1 MSLGIDDSTGFDEP
15 IADAPEVTIAKEQNA
30 LAITEDMDRV
40 KNSLNEFDRVSAG
53 LADLEAR
60 YPKDAI
66 YPVET
71 TKGMKDAIEHRA
83 AYRDPR
89 VMVEKARKMAKA
101 PLLALGKNIDARA
114 KWITEQLAAGE
125 DPVDQQIKAE
135 EARKEADRQAHAAA
149 EAARV
154 LKIQEALAEIG
165 QNVLIACGKT
175 SAEIRA
181 LSEQM
186 HATRPDPDVFQEM
199 IDQAK
204 AAWAS
209 GIEKLETALKAKL
222 YDEAEAAR
230 IAAEQAAEEERRVQE
245 AARVEALR
253 VETERIAAEQRAA
266 AEAMAEER
274 RKFEAEKAAM
284 QAEKDRLAQQAAERQ
299 ARITARF
306 DRYEELLS
314 FNGTETSDE
323 IQKTLTRLNS
333 NTPTEDTFGDRLED
347 GLTKH
352 AQVVLHLQ
360 TILPAAVAR
369 EESAEMARLAAEAA
383 AAAPAPAPEPESI
396 AAPAP
401 VDVVPVAAPVS
412 QVRQP
417 DPAPAPAE
425 EDYTFNIADINDVI
439 KPFKIDAAGMA
450 QLGFVGVKRGPS
462 TLFKRS
468 DVLKLGGV
476 GADHLL
482 KATALK
488 SLEKAA

>member
-15 IADAPEVTIAKEQNA
+15 IAEAPEVTVAKEQNA

-53 LADLEAR
+53 LADLEQR

-114 KWITEQLAAGE
+114 KWITEKLEEGE
-125 DPVDQQIKAE
+125 LPVDQQIKAE
-135 EARKEADRQAHAAA
+135 EARKEAERQARAAA
-149 EAARV
+149 EAARI

-175 SAEIRA
+175 SVEVRA

-186 HATRPDPDVFQEM
+186 HATLPDPDVFQEM
-199 IDQAK
+199 LDQAK

-222 YDEAEAAR
+222 YDEAGAAR
-230 IAAEQAAEEERRVQE
+230 IAAEQAAEEQRRKDE
-245 AARVEALR
+245 AARLEAQR
-253 VETERIAAEQRAA
+253 IENERAAEEQRKA

-274 RKFEAEKAAM
+274 RQFEAEKAAM
-284 QAEKDRLAQQAAERQ
+284 QAERDRLAKLEADRQ
-299 ARITARF
+299 ARVAARF
-306 DRYEELLS
+306 DRYEELLA
-314 FNGTETSDE
+314 FDGTETSEE
-323 IQKTLTRLNS
+323 IQKTITRLNS
-333 NTPTEDTFGDRLED
+333 NTPSEDTFGDRLED
-347 GLTKH
+347 GLKKH
-352 AQVVLHLQ
+352 AQVVAHMQ
-360 TILPAAVAR
+360 TILPIATAR
-369 EESAEMARLAAEAA
+369 EEAERAARFAEQVATFQA
-383 AAAPAPAPEPESI
+383 SQEPAAPAPAF
-396 AAPAP
+396 
-401 VDVVPVAAPVS
+401 VPVAAPVS

-425 EDYTFNIADINDVI
+425 EQPTLTLGTINARLGFTVTADFLTGLGFTPTQVKAARLFREIQFGAICSAIADHALEV
-439 KPFKIDAAGMA
+439 AA
-450 QLGFVGVKRGPS
+450 K
-462 TLFKRS
+462 
-468 DVLKLGGV
+468 
-476 GADHLL
+476 
-482 KATALK
+482 K

>member
-1 MSLGIDDSTGFDEP
+1 MSLDLDDSTGFEEP
-15 IADAPEVTIAKEQNA
+15 TTDSPEVTVAKEQNA

-53 LADLEAR
+53 LADLEQR

-114 KWITEQLAAGE
+114 KWITEQLTAGE
-125 DPVDQQIKAE
+125 EPVDQQIKAE
-135 EARKEADRQAHAAA
+135 EARKESERQARAAA

-175 SAEIRA
+175 SVEVRA

-186 HATRPDPDVFQEM
+186 HATLPDPDVFQEM
-199 IDQAK
+199 LDQAK

-230 IAAEQAAEEERRVQE
+230 IAAEQAAEEQRRKDE
-245 AARVEALR
+245 AARLEAQR
-253 VETERIAAEQRAA
+253 IENERAAEEQRKA

-274 RKFEAEKAAM
+274 RQFEAEKAAM
-284 QAEKDRLAQQAAERQ
+284 QAEKDRLAKLEADRQ
-299 ARITARF
+299 ARVAARF
-306 DRYEELLS
+306 DRYEELLA
-314 FNGTETSDE
+314 FNGTEAADE
-323 IQKTLTRLNS
+323 INTTIARLTS
-333 NTPTEDTFGDRLED
+333 NAPSEDTYGDRVEEAQS
-347 GLTKH
+347 KH
-352 AQVVLHLQ
+352 AQVLAHLHAL
-360 TILPAAVAR
+360 LPAAIER
-369 EESAEMARLAAEAA
+369 EEAVRLAQLATEAA
-383 AAAPAPAPEPESI
+383 AATTPA
-396 AAPAP
+396 AAPA
-401 VDVVPVAAPVS
+401 VIPVAAPVS

-425 EDYTFNIADINDVI
+425 EQPTLTLGTINARLGFTVTAEFLTGLGFTPVQVKAARLFRESQFGAICSAIADHTLKV
-439 KPFKIDAAGMA
+439 AA
-450 QLGFVGVKRGPS
+450 V
-462 TLFKRS
+462 
-468 DVLKLGGV
+468 
-476 GADHLL
+476 
-482 KATALK
+482 K

>member
-1 MSLGIDDSTGFDEP
+1 MSLDLDDSTGFEEP
-15 IADAPEVTIAKEQNA
+15 TADSPEVTVAKEQNA

-53 LADLEAR
+53 LADLQER

-114 KWITEQLAAGE
+114 GWITARLEEGE
-125 DPVDQQIKAE
+125 KPVDQQIKAE
-135 EARKEADRQAHAAA
+135 EARKEAERQARAAA

-154 LKIQEALAEIG
+154 LKIQEALAEIS

-175 SAEIRA
+175 SAEVRA

-186 HATRPDPDVFQEM
+186 HATLPDRDVFQEM
-199 IDQAK
+199 HDQAK

-209 GIEKLETALKAKL
+209 GIDKLETTLKAKL

-245 AARVEALR
+245 AVRVEALR
-253 VETERIAAEQRAA
+253 VETERVAAEQRAA

-284 QAEKDRLAQQAAERQ
+284 QAEKDRLAQQSAERQ
-299 ARITARF
+299 ARVTARF
-306 DRYEELLS
+306 DRYEELLAS
-314 FNGTETSDE
+314 DGTETSDE

-360 TILPAAVAR
+360 TILPIATAR
-369 EESAEMARLAAEAA
+369 EEAERAARFAEQVATFQASSEQAA
-383 AAAPAPAPEPESI
+383 A

-401 VDVVPVAAPVS
+401 VDVVPVAAPVA
-412 QVRQP
+412 QIRQP

-425 EDYTFNIADINDVI
+425 EQPTLTLGTINARLGFTVTADFLTGLGFTPTQVKAARLFRESQFGAICSAIADHALEV
-439 KPFKIDAAGMA
+439 AA
-450 QLGFVGVKRGPS
+450 K
-462 TLFKRS
+462 
-468 DVLKLGGV
+468 
-476 GADHLL
+476 
-482 KATALK
+482 K